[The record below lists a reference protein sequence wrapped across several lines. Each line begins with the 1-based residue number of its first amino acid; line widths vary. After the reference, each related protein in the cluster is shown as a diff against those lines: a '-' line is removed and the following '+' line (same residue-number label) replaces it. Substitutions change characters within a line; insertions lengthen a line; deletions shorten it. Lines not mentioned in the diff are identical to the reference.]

1 MTAGGERSQ
10 RSDPPPNIG
19 QEGTVAMNDLE
30 QTHPRINPEKHIG
43 ELSRTV
49 LKRAIMAAWEAGSI
63 TGLEA
68 WWLIQREGLQHK

>member
-1 MTAGGERSQ
+1 
-10 RSDPPPNIG
+10 
-19 QEGTVAMNDLE
+19 MNDLE

-43 ELSRTV
+43 ELVGTV
-49 LKRAIMAAWEAGSI
+49 FKQAIMSAWEAGSI